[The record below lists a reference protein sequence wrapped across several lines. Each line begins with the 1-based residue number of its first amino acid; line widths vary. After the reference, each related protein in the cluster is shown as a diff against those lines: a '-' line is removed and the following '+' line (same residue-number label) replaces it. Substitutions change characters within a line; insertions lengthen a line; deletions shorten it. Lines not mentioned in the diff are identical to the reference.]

1 MKKTTVRFAAVG
13 TVLLLGALAIAL
25 AQHDSRQRARDS
37 QPAAK
42 AIPEAP
48 QPILVDAIE
57 PTFHAADSPADH
69 FAGSFTPPPDSLV
82 RANDNP
88 PPGRPLLGTPPS
100 LTPASGP
107 NHNPL
112 RAAVP
117 TPANNE
123 RLGEEP
129 TDDEPVE
136 PLGAVED
143 DSAVA
148 LASGEGEATG
158 LPSGLPALPSLPAGF
173 GAQPLP
179 VQSPPSSPSIKP
191 SSPAPTLP
199 SPPPSLSASA
209 ASLPSAPPSLSASPI
224 GSSPGNAPNGP
235 TNSSSNGQSS
245 PTPSTTLGGLSSV
258 PPGWVSSAVPNQ
270 TPTHQNLSDTQ
281 RPAMPATS
289 LPPASR
295 AGQQS
300 WLQAPSMPS
309 TGPSSSSAGSLSG
322 TASGGA
328 AVGTSA
334 LPKPGA
340 PGSQPP
346 SSPPSLPSSTLP
358 SSASP
363 ASAQPSAG
371 AISSRL
377 SDTPASPP
385 APNPPQGTS
394 ALPSVQS
401 LQPPAGSAP
410 PSLGNRPLAPSATLG
425 SPEPYR
431 ADAEALG
438 EYYQNSPHPSGQPNS
453 AATGQPSAMAPAQ
466 PRGQLASGNARSL
479 LAGTALGSLVSNQ
492 PGNRQ
497 LDGSQN
503 PIMLI
508 QKRTAGECQ
517 VGKRATIII
526 TVRNSGN
533 ATAHDVQVIDSVPS
547 GASFAEAMPA
557 TTPTPEGVLVWQ
569 LGEMP
574 PGDERTIN
582 LQIIPERQ
590 GELGSVASVRFAA
603 QASVRTLA
611 TLPKL
616 ELTHTAAPDVLI
628 GSQHAVD
635 VVVKNVGTGVA
646 RNVRLEADLPS
657 NIHHESGDAGLEASF
672 GDIAPGESKH
682 IRLNSIAAEAGQ
694 GACTI
699 RALTDDGLQQEQKID
714 VQVLAPALQATIS
727 GPSKRYLDRQATF
740 EIIIQNTGTA
750 SATNCEFMLRLPAGL
765 NFNTANK
772 HGAYDPDQHA
782 VLWSVPEFPAG
793 HSESVEL
800 TVLPVEVGTLAM
812 TFQGMADLGVKTHAQ
827 GSLSVEEPAELAF
840 TIEQDADTIELSAST
855 TYTVEVQNVG
865 RADHHVQVTVQLP
878 PGSKILKVDPVKYSI
893 QGDQLVFEPVPE
905 MPSHASHKFRFEVQ
919 HAQAG
924 TQIVRAQLKSQ
935 NRPTPVIK
943 EEATEVYNDRN

>member
-1 MKKTTVRFAAVG
+1 
-13 TVLLLGALAIAL
+13 
-25 AQHDSRQRARDS
+25 
-37 QPAAK
+37 
-42 AIPEAP
+42 
-48 QPILVDAIE
+48 
-57 PTFHAADSPADH
+57 
-69 FAGSFTPPPDSLV
+69 
-82 RANDNP
+82 
-88 PPGRPLLGTPPS
+88 
-100 LTPASGP
+100 
-107 NHNPL
+107 
-112 RAAVP
+112 
-117 TPANNE
+117 
-123 RLGEEP
+123 
-129 TDDEPVE
+129 
-136 PLGAVED
+136 
-143 DSAVA
+143 
-148 LASGEGEATG
+148 
-158 LPSGLPALPSLPAGF
+158 
-173 GAQPLP
+173 
-179 VQSPPSSPSIKP
+179 
-191 SSPAPTLP
+191 
-199 SPPPSLSASA
+199 
-209 ASLPSAPPSLSASPI
+209 
-224 GSSPGNAPNGP
+224 
-235 TNSSSNGQSS
+235 
-245 PTPSTTLGGLSSV
+245 
-258 PPGWVSSAVPNQ
+258 
-270 TPTHQNLSDTQ
+270 
-281 RPAMPATS
+281 
-289 LPPASR
+289 
-295 AGQQS
+295 
-300 WLQAPSMPS
+300 
-309 TGPSSSSAGSLSG
+309 
-322 TASGGA
+322 
-328 AVGTSA
+328 
-334 LPKPGA
+334 
-340 PGSQPP
+340 
-346 SSPPSLPSSTLP
+346 
-358 SSASP
+358 
-363 ASAQPSAG
+363 
-371 AISSRL
+371 
-377 SDTPASPP
+377 
-385 APNPPQGTS
+385 
-394 ALPSVQS
+394 
-401 LQPPAGSAP
+401 
-410 PSLGNRPLAPSATLG
+410 
-425 SPEPYR
+425 
-431 ADAEALG
+431 
-438 EYYQNSPHPSGQPNS
+438 
-453 AATGQPSAMAPAQ
+453 MAPAQ
-466 PRGQLASGNARSL
+466 PRGQLASGSARSL

-657 NIHHESGDAGLEASF
+657 NIRHESGDAGLEASF

-714 VQVLAPALQATIS
+714 VHVLAPALQATIT
-727 GPSKRYLDRQATF
+727 GPSKRYLDRQARF
-740 EIIIQNTGTA
+740 EITIQNTGTA
-750 SATNCEFMLRLPAGL
+750 SATNCEFVLRLPAGL

-812 TFQGMADLGVKTHAQ
+812 TFQGMADLGVKTDAQ
-827 GSLSVEEPAELAF
+827 GSLSVEEQAELAF

-865 RADHHVQVTVQLP
+865 RADHHVQVTAQLP
-878 PGSKILKVDPVKYSI
+878 PGSKILKVDAPVKYSI

-905 MPSHASHKFRFEVQ
+905 MPSHAGHKFRFEVQ